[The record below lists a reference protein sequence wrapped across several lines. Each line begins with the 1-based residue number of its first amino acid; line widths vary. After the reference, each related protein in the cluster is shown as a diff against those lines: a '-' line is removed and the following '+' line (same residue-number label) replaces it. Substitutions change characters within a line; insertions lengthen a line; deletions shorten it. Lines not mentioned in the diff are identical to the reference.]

1 MEMSLTTRKPPMNS
15 IDFPTL
21 ITTIFVLVDYWYQ
34 QKIKPLLLLKAGA
47 KARLSDSD
55 SEVEIHTVPGSHIS
69 NDES

>member
-34 QKIKPLLLLKAGA
+34 QKIQPLLLLK
-47 KARLSDSD
+47 
-55 SEVEIHTVPGSHIS
+55 V
-69 NDES
+69 